1 MADIIEL
8 TAFDFDS
15 DRLEKGIAELQKNL
29 FQLNKEMQGLNS
41 QTKAVNKS
49 FEDQQKISDGLI
61 EEFKKQDKEY
71 NKLEKSQEKLTKS
84 GKQNTEAYKELEKQ
98 KGVLI
103 ATFQASNEK
112 YVESVKISKSLTD
125 QQETL
130 FRETKNLQITRAAL
144 NKEYQ
149 TATTL
154 YKQFIGVNGEV
165 LSLQDVIN
173 KSVKQEATT
182 RQEAK
187 EANIQLN
194 KIKDQLNLTNEN
206 ELQLLNEINK
216 RIDVNNALLRES
228 GSQNEKRVANIGMY
242 SESIQEAAGNL
253 DVFNGGLTGFIQRSI
268 EAGGAGTLVTNS
280 FNQMKTGIIGLTRAS
295 FAFAATPIGAIV
307 TILSTIVL
315 IGRELFKYNTEA
327 EKTERL
333 IRGITKTAGEETTK
347 IRLMGES
354 IQEVF
359 GSDLEETVQ
368 TAKVLVNEFGI
379 TYDEALDQIRE
390 GLIRGQ
396 EGNKQYLDSLREYS
410 TFFAQAGYSVQEFR
424 SIVSAGYDLGI
435 YTDKLPDAI
444 KEFSISINEQTKATR
459 DSLVNAFGTEFTD
472 NLLKRVR
479 EGKIGVNQALK
490 EISEQAEKSNLDLQQ
505 QAQLTADVFRGAGE
519 DAGGALKIFDAVN
532 KAYADQTRELTELEK
547 STKEYSDAVEELGVA
562 KDEALNSQAIISF
575 KKEFNLLWTQAKTA
589 FYNFVKFVTDE
600 INFLNTLFKAFYR
613 TAFTIIGQIQTAISN
628 FDFSSPIESLKAF
641 ENIDITKTFSKNL
654 DFIVSQQKELKKLT
668 DIQKENEE
676 NAQANAGQIESR
688 RKAQEEA
695 AKKAEELLKK
705 AAAAETKRMELLIT
719 MQKNALELWVAQQ
732 GYRARTL
739 QEQLTLEQQ
748 TSEKSKAIL
757 DSELKAKKI
766 TQEKYDLEVL
776 KMQQSAAKLQAQIA
790 VEAAQI
796 ELDQFEYNTKSK
808 LKNGELLTDEL
819 LKQELDRIK
828 TIEQE
833 RNRFE
838 QLQYDQGLI
847 NQTQLNAA
855 KLQNEREYLDQEK
868 ALREKNAQDNFEI
881 QASLLKAKM
890 DAENAALK
898 RSENNEYLSLQIKR
912 NQLELQYQSDLEL
925 LNQQLANKQITQQQY
940 DAMETA
946 LTANKTEEEKKLDKA
961 VFENKLQLASS
972 AFGSLASI
980 FGAET
985 AAGKAMAIAQTTID
999 TYKAAT
1005 SAYSAMAGI
1014 PVVGPVLGAVAAAA
1028 AVAAG
1033 IANVKKITSTKT
1045 PTISAPATG
1054 TPKMAKGGLTEIGG
1068 KRHSQGGTMFYGE
1081 DGTTFE
1087 AEKGELIGVMNRTAA
1102 SHFMKYNDSFLSG
1115 GLKSYPNYF
1124 ANGGL
1129 VGVNSSNIMT
1139 VQQQLFGNFDMNALS
1154 DTIRQATLE
1163 GTQQGSLAGSQQ
1175 GTAIGSQQGISQLS
1189 SNRAVQVG
1197 SMD

>member
-8 TAFDFDS
+8 AAFDFDS
-15 DRLEKGIAELQKNL
+15 DRLEKGIEELQKQL
-29 FQLNKEMQGLNS
+29 FELTKRQQELNKQTRETNS
-41 QTKAVNKS
+41 ALDAQNKEADRLVKNFKNGSQEYQKAVQEQAK
-49 FEDQQKISDGLI
+49 L
-61 EEFKKQDKEY
+61 KKAG
-71 NKLEKSQEKLTKS
+71 QENTQAYKDL
-84 GKQNTEAYKELEKQ
+84 NTEKQ
-98 KGVLI
+98 RLTS
-103 ATFQASNEK
+103 TFKAENAEYQQVTQN
-112 YVESVKISKSLTD
+112 VTQLTNK
-125 QQETL
+125 QEGL
-130 FRETKNLQITRAAL
+130 FLSTKDLQIQRSAL

-187 EANIQLN
+187 QANIQLN

-216 RIDVNNALLRES
+216 RIDANNELLKES

-333 IRGITKTAGEETTK
+333 IRGITKTAGEETAK
-347 IRLMGES
+347 IRLMGEA

-379 TYDEALDQIRE
+379 TYEEALNQIRE

-396 EGNKQYLDSLREYS
+396 ESNKQYLDSLREYS
-410 TFFAQAGYSVQEFR
+410 TFFAQAGYSVEEFR

-459 DSLVNAFGTEFTD
+459 DALVNAFGTEFTD

-479 EGKIGVNQALK
+479 EGKTGVNQALK

-532 KAYADQTRELTELEK
+532 KAYSDQTRELTELEK
-547 STKEYSDAVEELGVA
+547 ATKEYADAVEELGVA
-562 KDEALNSQAIISF
+562 KDEALNSESIISF
-575 KKEFNLLWTQAKTA
+575 KKEFNLLWTQAKTD

-613 TAFTIIGQIQTAISN
+613 TAFTIIGQIQTAINN
-628 FDFSSPIESLKAF
+628 FDITSPIESLKSLG
-641 ENIDITKTFSKNL
+641 NIDITKTFSKNL
-654 DFIVSQQKELKKLT
+654 DSIREQQKELKKL
-668 DIQKENEE
+668 DDAQRKSAE
-676 NAQANAGQIESR
+676 NAQANAGQIEAR

-695 AKKAEELLKK
+695 AKKAEELARK
-705 AAAAETKRMELLIT
+705 AAEAESKRMDLLIAT
-719 MQKNALELWVAQQ
+719 QKNVLELWIAQQ
-732 GYRARTL
+732 GDRARTL

-790 VEAAQI
+790 EQAA
-796 ELDQFEYNTKSK
+796 
-808 LKNGELLTDEL
+808 
-819 LKQELDRIK
+819 KQELDTYIYENQSRLK
-828 TIEQE
+828 QGQLLTDDLLQQE
-833 RNRFE
+833 IDRNEAIQRERDAFTK
-838 QLQYDQGLI
+838 LQFDQGLI
-847 NQTQLNAA
+847 NDTEYQNAL
-855 KLQNEREYLDQEK
+855 LQNQREFLEQERTLK
-868 ALREKNAQDNFEI
+868 EKNADDQREINNLRLAEEGKERLLRLEEDN
-881 QASLLKAKM
+881 ASEFAIGREKAQQ
-890 DAENAALK
+890 
-898 RSENNEYLSLQIKR
+898 EYTAQK
-912 NQLELQYQSDLEL
+912 LELE
-925 LNQQLANKQITQQQY
+925 QQLADGLITQENYQLALDNISQTHAQVRKQIAELEETQKQNLAKETFSGIAEAVGEQ
-940 DAMETA
+940 TA
-946 LTANKTEEEKKLDKA
+946 L
-961 VFENKLQLASS
+961 
-972 AFGSLASI
+972 
-980 FGAET
+980 
-985 AAGKAMAIAQTTID
+985 GK
-999 TYKAAT
+999 
-1005 SAYSAMAGI
+1005 
-1014 PVVGPVLGAVAAAA
+1014 
-1028 AVAAG
+1028 AAG
-1033 IANVKKITSTKT
+1033 IATASINTYQGISEVWKSPAVFPEPYNTILKVIQSGITLASGLKTVKQITSVKT
-1045 PTISAPATG
+1045 PSVKGYATG
-1054 TPKMAKGGLTEIGG
+1054 GKISGGFPIKRSNGDNRLITAKDGEAILTEKQQMFIGRDLLSLAG
-1068 KRHSQGGTMFYGE
+1068 VPGFATGGVVG
-1081 DGTTFE
+1081 G
-1087 AEKGELIGVMNRTAA
+1087 ASAA
-1102 SHFMKYNDSFLSG
+1102 SLS
-1115 GLKSYPNYF
+1115 
-1124 ANGGL
+1124 
-1129 VGVNSSNIMT
+1129 T
-1139 VQQQLFGNFDMNALS
+1139 VQNNILQSQPMFDMDNFMTRVETAV
-1154 DTIRQATLE
+1154 QN
-1163 GTQQGSLAGSQQ
+1163 GSQTGSQQ